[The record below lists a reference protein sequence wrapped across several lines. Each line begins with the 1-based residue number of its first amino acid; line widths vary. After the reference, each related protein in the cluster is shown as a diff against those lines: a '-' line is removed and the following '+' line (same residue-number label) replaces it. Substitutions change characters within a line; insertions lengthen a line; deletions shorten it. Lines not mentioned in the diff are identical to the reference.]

1 MPKYLP
7 SPLRPPTRHLRL
19 SATTTMEAEA
29 EVEAEAEAEAETTIT
44 ATTIMA
50 TTNMAEMAGPVE
62 AAPTSTSPVLER
74 RTINTGHPITTTTF
88 LSLCR
93 AQSARTIFAAGARE
107 RTVAWRVSP
116 VPGLRHAA
124 RAPWTWKAAPERQAS
139 SAGHH

>member
-1 MPKYLP
+1 MPKHLP
-7 SPLRPPTRHLRL
+7 SPPRPPTRHLRH

-29 EVEAEAEAEAETTIT
+29 EAAVAAEAETTIM

-50 TTNMAEMAGPVE
+50 TTNMAEMAEPVE

-74 RTINTGHPITTTTF
+74 RTINKGHPITTATF
-88 LSLCR
+88 PSLCR
-93 AQSARTIFAAGARE
+93 AQSAHTIFAAGGRE
-107 RTVAWRVSP
+107 RTVAWHVRP